1 MLLKERVSQP
11 YLTFHLV
18 KSSEG
23 LLLLAVLVYLINV
36 EAFLNYIA
44 ILMLN

>member
-11 YLTFHLV
+11 LLSILLNRV
-18 KSSEG
+18 

-36 EAFLNYIA
+36 EVFLNYIA
-44 ILMLN
+44 ILLLN